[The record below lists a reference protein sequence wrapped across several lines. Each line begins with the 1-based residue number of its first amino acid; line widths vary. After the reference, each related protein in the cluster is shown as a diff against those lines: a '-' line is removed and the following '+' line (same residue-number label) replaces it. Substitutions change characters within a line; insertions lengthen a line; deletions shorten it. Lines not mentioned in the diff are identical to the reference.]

1 MGSSDRGQTLQ
12 HDRIRRSC
20 LYSPIPGMGCGNP
33 RNGGRASPP
42 RYQRLS
48 NQGRRWDVRH
58 SPTLDSGM
66 DSDVTFDFRARRLAF
81 EAIMDE
87 AGVDIVWL
95 PIGADLEYLTG
106 IQRRVPTFGDVNYT
120 HGWIAGAF
128 LVKGRDPLFLLPRN
142 FVEFDL
148 PEGVPGEVV
157 SVDEM
162 DDGPA
167 LFSHAASSMPRPRT
181 LAVGARTWAT
191 ATMRLMSELR
201 SPQLV
206 DASRLLNRLRRI
218 KSAEELTLM
227 RRSCHIAD
235 RAMEEATSRIT
246 AGVTELELAEEVNY
260 HLIRLGSRTWSFDTA
275 VWSMGPEDD
284 RDANV
289 RLSNQPVREGMG
301 VSFDFGAVVQG
312 YCSDFGRTIRM
323 SEPDDEYRRVHEIVM
338 AAQQAGIDAVRPG
351 VKASEVHRA
360 TREVIVQAGYG
371 DWFRH
376 RTGHCI
382 GLDVH
387 EEPFISPEDDTPLE
401 AGMTFTIEPSVF
413 WPGRV
418 GVRVEDIIL
427 CTETGGEK
435 LNRHP
440 TSLAVRD

>member
-1 MGSSDRGQTLQ
+1 M
-12 HDRIRRSC
+12 
-20 LYSPIPGMGCGNP
+20 SPAN
-33 RNGGRASPP
+33 
-42 RYQRLS
+42 
-48 NQGRRWDVRH
+48 
-58 SPTLDSGM
+58 LDLPVM
-66 DSDVTFDFRARRLAF
+66 NKDVTFDFRTRRLAF
-81 EAIMDE
+81 ESVLDE
-87 AGVDIVWL
+87 AGVDLVWL
-95 PIGADLEYLTG
+95 PLGADLEYLTG
-106 IQRRVPTFGDVNYT
+106 IQRRVPTFGEVNYT

-128 LVKGRDPLFLLPRN
+128 VVKGRDPVFLLPRN

-148 PEGVPGEVV
+148 PQGVPGEVV
-157 SVDEM
+157 KVDEM

-167 LFSHAASSMPRPRT
+167 LFARAASLLPRPRT

-191 ATMRLMSELR
+191 ATMRLLDELGGPR
-201 SPQLV
+201 LA
-206 DASRLLNRLRRI
+206 DATRLLNRLRRI
-218 KSAEELTLM
+218 KSPEELALM
-227 RRSCHIAD
+227 RRACRIAD
-235 RAMEEATSRIT
+235 RAMDETTKRVA

-275 VWSMGPEDD
+275 VWQMGPDDD

-289 RLSNQPVREGMG
+289 RLSDQPVRGGTG

-323 SEPDDEYRRVHEIVM
+323 SDPDDEYRRVHEIVM
-338 AAQQAGIDAVRPG
+338 AAQQAGIDTVRPG
-351 VKASEVHRA
+351 VTASEVHRA
-360 TREVIVQAGYG
+360 TRQVIVDAGYG

-427 CTETGGEK
+427 CTETGGVK
-435 LNRHP
+435 LNEHP
-440 TSLAVRD
+440 ITLAVRE

>member
-1 MGSSDRGQTLQ
+1 M
-12 HDRIRRSC
+12 
-20 LYSPIPGMGCGNP
+20 
-33 RNGGRASPP
+33 
-42 RYQRLS
+42 
-48 NQGRRWDVRH
+48 
-58 SPTLDSGM
+58 
-66 DSDVTFDFRARRLAF
+66 
-81 EAIMDE
+81 
-87 AGVDIVWL
+87 WL
-95 PIGADLEYLTG
+95 PLGADLEYLTG
-106 IQRRVPTFGDVNYT
+106 IQRRVPTFGEVNYT

-128 LVKGRDPLFLLPRN
+128 IVKDRDPTFLLPRN

-148 PEGVPGEVV
+148 PQGVPGEVV
-157 SVDEM
+157 KVDEM

-167 LFSHAASSMPRPRT
+167 LFAKAAASLSRPRT

-191 ATMRLMSELR
+191 ATMRLLDELGGPR
-201 SPQLV
+201 LMDATRLV
-206 DASRLLNRLRRI
+206 NRLRRI
-218 KSAEELTLM
+218 KSAEELDLM
-227 RRSCHIAD
+227 RRACHIAD
-235 RAMEEATSRIT
+235 RAMDETTKRVS

-275 VWSMGPEDD
+275 VWQMGPDDD

-289 RLSNQPVREGMG
+289 RLSNQPVRDGTG

-323 SEPDDEYRRVHEIVM
+323 SEPDDEYRKVHEIVM

-351 VKASEVHRA
+351 VTASAVHRA
-360 TREVIVQAGYG
+360 TRKVIVDAGYG

-387 EEPFISPEDDTPLE
+387 EEPFISPEDETPLE

-427 CTETGGEK
+427 CTEGGGVK
-435 LNRHP
+435 LNEHP
-440 TSLAVRD
+440 TTLAVRE

>member
-1 MGSSDRGQTLQ
+1 M
-12 HDRIRRSC
+12 
-20 LYSPIPGMGCGNP
+20 SPAN
-33 RNGGRASPP
+33 
-42 RYQRLS
+42 
-48 NQGRRWDVRH
+48 
-58 SPTLDSGM
+58 LDLPVM
-66 DSDVTFDFRARRLAF
+66 NRDVTFDFRSRRIAF
-81 EAIMDE
+81 ESVLDE
-87 AGVDIVWL
+87 AGVDLVWL
-95 PIGADLEYLTG
+95 PLGADLEYLTG
-106 IQRRVPTFGDVNYT
+106 IQRRVPTFGEVNYT

-128 LVKGRDPLFLLPRN
+128 VVKGRDPVFLLPRN

-148 PEGVPGEVV
+148 PQGVPGEVV
-157 SVDEM
+157 KVDEM

-167 LFSHAASSMPRPRT
+167 LFARAASSLPRPRT

-191 ATMRLMSELR
+191 ATMRLLDELGGPR
-201 SPQLV
+201 LA
-206 DASRLLNRLRRI
+206 DATRLLNRLRRI
-218 KSAEELTLM
+218 KSPEELALM
-227 RRSCHIAD
+227 RRACRIAD
-235 RAMEEATSRIT
+235 RAMDETTRRVA

-275 VWSMGPEDD
+275 VWQMGPDDD

-289 RLSNQPVREGMG
+289 RLSDQPVRGGTG

-323 SEPDDEYRRVHEIVM
+323 SDPDDEYRRVHEIVM
-338 AAQQAGIDAVRPG
+338 AAQQAGIDTVRPG
-351 VKASEVHRA
+351 VTASEVHRA
-360 TREVIVQAGYG
+360 TRQVIVDAGYG

-427 CTETGGEK
+427 CTETGGVK
-435 LNRHP
+435 LNEHP
-440 TSLAVRD
+440 TTLAVRE